1 MGSKR
6 KPRSPDEGNWE
17 WWGAGLWPLVCGG
30 LQPFSVEL
38 GKDALSFGFEV
49 PCAFFIPLI
58 EEGKDWAE

>member
-6 KPRSPDEGNWE
+6 KPRSPDEGNWG
-17 WWGAGLWPLVCGG
+17 WWGAGLWRR
-30 LQPFSVEL
+30 LQSFSVEL